1 MKKKFLNVLV
11 SVGFVSST
19 LMLLPQGVYAQN
31 SSFLPDQILDIF
43 GLLGDDGRFTARF
56 ITGRVRSGLIIALA
70 LLILVSVVYAL
81 LAAFKYIQSQGDPG
95 KIEEAQK
102 AIKAIFYGIAAMM
115 IGVVGIV
122 LVFVFFSASRPASE
136 LYQTCLSAPN
146 SAGCRDCIENGRKA
160 TGTCNSCEVLYEGT
174 AVVNDAN
181 CIEP

>member
-1 MKKKFLNVLV
+1 VKKKFLNVLV

-146 SAGCRDCIENGRKA
+146 SAGCSTCIESGRVAANACDK
-160 TGTCNSCEVLYEGT
+160 CEKYYEGT
-174 AVVNDAN
+174 ETDSTGCV
-181 CIEP
+181 EPT